1 MEKKSKKKYV
11 IFGAAVIVIAA
22 VIFVVWSVTSN
33 STLKKECPA
42 LENGDMG
49 EMYFFQLTSGA
60 ESGRHEIELPQ
71 EELRSLLLSD
81 VELKKAP
88 ESQFMPDLCFIFK
101 VYGDAEYEND
111 VVYDIVISVDGNV
124 RVSTFGNLP
133 SNRTFWKDPE
143 GKLFDEIYNLYLEN
157 GGEKIE
163 AVEEYK
169 NNIS

>member
-42 LENGDMG
+42 LEKGKIVTLD
-49 EMYFFQLTSGA
+49 FF
-60 ESGRHEIELPQ
+60 ESIPGVEINTDRIELPQ
-71 EELRSLLLSD
+71 EELRSLLISD
-81 VELKKAP
+81 VNLKRAEKDNSMPNLGFELH
-88 ESQFMPDLCFIFK
+88 
-101 VYGDAEYEND
+101 VYENEET
-111 VVYDIVISVDGNV
+111 YEIIISIDGKVMVAPFDNMQD
-124 RVSTFGNLP
+124 G
-133 SNRTFWKDPE
+133 RTYWKDPE

-169 NNIS
+169 NNIL

>member
-42 LENGDMG
+42 LEKGKIVTLD
-49 EMYFFQLTSGA
+49 FF
-60 ESGRHEIELPQ
+60 ESIPGVEINTDRIELPQ
-71 EELRSLLLSD
+71 EELRSLLISD
-81 VELKKAP
+81 VNLKRAEKDN
-88 ESQFMPDLCFIFK
+88 SMPNLGFALHVYENEETYEIIISI
-101 VYGDAEYEND
+101 YGD
-111 VVYDIVISVDGNV
+111 V
-124 RVSTFGNLP
+124 RVASYGNLQD
-133 SNRTFWKDPE
+133 SRTYWKDPE
-143 GKLFDEIYNLYLEN
+143 GKLFDGIYNLYLEN

-169 NNIS
+169 NNIF

>member
-42 LENGDMG
+42 LEKGKIVTLD
-49 EMYFFQLTSGA
+49 FF
-60 ESGRHEIELPQ
+60 ESIPGVEINTDRIELPQ
-71 EELRSLLLSD
+71 EELRSLLISD
-81 VELKKAP
+81 VNLKRAEKDNSMPNLGFELH
-88 ESQFMPDLCFIFK
+88 
-101 VYGDAEYEND
+101 VYENEET
-111 VVYDIVISVDGNV
+111 YEIIISIDGKVMVAPFDNMQD
-124 RVSTFGNLP
+124 G
-133 SNRTFWKDPE
+133 RTYWKDPE

>member
-11 IFGAAVIVIAA
+11 IFGVAVVMIAA

-42 LENGDMG
+42 LEKGKIVTLD
-49 EMYFFQLTSGA
+49 FF
-60 ESGRHEIELPQ
+60 ESVPGVDIYTDKIELPQ
-71 EELRSLLLSD
+71 EELRSLLISD
-81 VELKKAP
+81 VNLKRAEKVKSMPNLGFELH
-88 ESQFMPDLCFIFK
+88 
-101 VYGDAEYEND
+101 VYENEET
-111 VVYDIVISVDGNV
+111 YEIIISIDGKVMVAPFDNMQD
-124 RVSTFGNLP
+124 S
-133 SNRTFWKDPE
+133 RTYWKDPE